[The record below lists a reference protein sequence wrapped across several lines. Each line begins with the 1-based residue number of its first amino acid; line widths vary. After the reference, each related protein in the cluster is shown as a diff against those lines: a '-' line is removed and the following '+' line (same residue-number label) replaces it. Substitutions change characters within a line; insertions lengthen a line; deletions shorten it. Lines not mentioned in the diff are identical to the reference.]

1 MHPSQGFSTPQSGFG
16 VPSDHPPGF
25 KELPISKEELGH
37 HEIKNIHSKVPF
49 PPVCVKKV
57 PPFAKNI
64 LNKKTAN
71 F

>member
-1 MHPSQGFSTPQSGFG
+1 